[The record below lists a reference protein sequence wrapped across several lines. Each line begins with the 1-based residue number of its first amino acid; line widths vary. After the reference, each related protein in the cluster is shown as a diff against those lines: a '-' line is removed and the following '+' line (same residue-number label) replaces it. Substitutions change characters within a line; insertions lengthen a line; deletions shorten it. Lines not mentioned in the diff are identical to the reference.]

1 MEAGS
6 AKLGVWGSGWGFGGF
21 SGCSVGSRAREEARR
36 GVCWARCHPCPEC
49 HPGGI
54 FGRTDR
60 QTDSAQ
66 LPGGQN
72 CSEQLPFGLQLW
84 VALEVS
90 MGSQQSPPHPPTL
103 QQLIQQG
110 NPAKNSLSAVRERQ
124 KPWNGHSLGLSWWGT
139 EKRVKKGHPVPGG
152 STPLFFTTTSQAH
165 TPSKPSPGM
174 HFLLGYSLFD
184 LLSLATDSGGGKKNT
199 DYRRQSEDINQTL
212 LLQQST
218 ARGWQGKPTFELL

>member
-1 MEAGS
+1 MQ
-6 AKLGVWGSGWGFGGF
+6 KWGFGGRAGGLGDF
-21 SGCSVGSRAREEARR
+21 LGALLAAEPERRLAGVFAGPGVTPALSATLEGSLA
-36 GVCWARCHPCPEC
+36 GQ
-49 HPGGI
+49 
-54 FGRTDR
+54 TDR

-103 QQLIQQG
+103 QQLIQQR

-139 EKRVKKGHPVPGG
+139 EKRVKKGHPVPEG

-165 TPSKPSPGM
+165 IPSKPSPGM
-174 HFLLGYSLFD
+174 YFLLGYSLFD
-184 LLSLATDSGGGKKNT
+184 LLSLATDRGGGKNT